1 MCPLWWSLLVI
12 LTFQKHP
19 PHSYA
24 HSLCIQRKLAVKAL
38 YCKYFIHW
46 EKCLVISRYKKMK
59 YKSFLVRKFNLG
71 HLYIYIFP
79 FCADIQFLGI
89 PVIIDYADNRIYP
102 SSTPSSKILFV
113 NEYTR
118 KYILFRLIVRLNRE
132 RGRLWSILSPRSQR
146 LCRHRVLKTNNVS
159 A

>member
-1 MCPLWWSLLVI
+1 
-12 LTFQKHP
+12 
-19 PHSYA
+19 
-24 HSLCIQRKLAVKAL
+24 
-38 YCKYFIHW
+38 
-46 EKCLVISRYKKMK
+46 MK

-118 KYILFRLIVRLNRE
+118 KYILFRLIVRLNRV
-132 RGRLWSILSPRSQR
+132 RSVRVVNDYADTVFLKPTMCPRSQQYCVIYSTLNLMKKCGIIFIR
-146 LCRHRVLKTNNVS
+146 EKRVSECEIFFFWPIFTYLVLKS
-159 A
+159 I